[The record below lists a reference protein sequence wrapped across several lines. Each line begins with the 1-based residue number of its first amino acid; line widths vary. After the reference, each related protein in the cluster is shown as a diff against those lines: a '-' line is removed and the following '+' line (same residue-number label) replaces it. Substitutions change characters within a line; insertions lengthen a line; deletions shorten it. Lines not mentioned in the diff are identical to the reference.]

1 VARAG
6 LRIPG
11 TQGAVTGPLVVV
23 LGEVDDPPPGIEAAA
38 DDVEL
43 RYAAGTDELIE
54 LAPETDAVY
63 FWRADR
69 DQLPSAWARFERLRW
84 IQSASAGVDLLLFPA
99 LVESDVAVTN
109 ARGVFDEP
117 IAEWV
122 LAMLLAFTTDTLRTL
137 ALQRERRWEHRET
150 RRLAGSR
157 LVIVG
162 PGPIGRAAARKARA
176 LGMQVIAV
184 GRTARID
191 DELGQ
196 VTAIERLHETLG
208 TADHVLNALPLAPGT
223 TGLFDAAAFAAMR
236 PSATFV
242 NVGRGATV
250 DEPALIAALRDGGI
264 AAAGLDVFAEEP
276 LPADS
281 PLWSLPNVVISPHMC
296 GDFRGWEEAVVAI
309 FVENAGR
316 WVRGEPLRNV
326 VDKRLGFGAG

>member
-1 VARAG
+1 M
-6 LRIPG
+6 
-11 TQGAVTGPLVVV
+11 TGPLVVV
-23 LGEVDDPPPGIEAAA
+23 LGEVDDPPPGIEAASG
-38 DDVEL
+38 DVDL
-43 RYAAGTDELIE
+43 RYADGTDELIE
-54 LAPETDAVY
+54 LAPQADAVY

-69 DQLPSAWARFERLRW
+69 DELPSAWTRLERLRW
-84 IQSASAGVDLLLFPA
+84 IQSASVGVDLLLFPA
-99 LVESDVAVTN
+99 LVESDVVVTN

-122 LAMLLAFTTDTLRTL
+122 LGMVLAFTTDTLRTL
-137 ALQRERRWEHRET
+137 SLQHERRWEHRET

-176 LGMQVIAV
+176 LGMQVAAV
-184 GRTARID
+184 GRTARVD
-191 DELGQ
+191 DDLGQ
-196 VTAIERLHETLG
+196 VTPIERLHEVLA

-223 TGLFDAAAFAAMR
+223 AGVFDAAAFAAMR

-242 NVGRGATV
+242 NVGRGGTV

-264 AAAGLDVFAEEP
+264 AAAALDVFAEEP
-276 LPADS
+276 LPVDS
-281 PLWSLPNVVISPHMC
+281 PLWSLPNAVISPHMC
-296 GDFRGWEEAVVAI
+296 GDFRGWEEEVVAI